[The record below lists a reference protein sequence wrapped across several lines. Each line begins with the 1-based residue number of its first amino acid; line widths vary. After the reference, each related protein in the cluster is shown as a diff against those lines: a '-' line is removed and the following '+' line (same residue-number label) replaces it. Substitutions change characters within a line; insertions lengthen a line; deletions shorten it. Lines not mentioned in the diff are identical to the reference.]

1 MLLQGLEVVEPV
13 IILTLNTAIRTI
25 NQPGGRPV
33 FLFDKH
39 KLYKRYILLYIK
51 NGKGY
56 FR

>member
-13 IILTLNTAIRTI
+13 IILTPNTAIRTI